1 MKKSKKIITI
11 ITSMVLFMLAMPMLI
26 ASADTDY
33 HYSGIW
39 CYTIENGEAV
49 VQGFEA
55 EQELSGTVNI
65 PQKLGGYPV
74 TTIEWL
80 SWWGDDTIDLF
91 IPANITKI
99 ENPDWTAIGYGI
111 SSITVAETNPVF
123 ASENG
128 VLFNKDKTVLLRYP
142 TDNSATSYTVPSSV
156 TTIGEYAFTGSFNL
170 TDIIISDN
178 VMTIDSS
185 AFSECGNLKNAT
197 IGNGV
202 ITIGEGAF
210 RWCDSLENVSIG
222 NNVKSIKIDAFRG
235 CYSLVSISIPDS
247 VTDIGDFAFMNCDNL
262 TSVTIPDSVT
272 TIGEVAFGYCDN
284 LKNIIVAS
292 DNKYYTSD
300 SDGILFNKD
309 KTELVQYPIGSTKTS
324 YTIPESVT
332 TIGDSAFARSALT
345 SVTIGNSVQTIGCE
359 AFAYCDG
366 LTSIT
371 FPDSV
376 TTIGDW
382 AFYFCDNLVNIS
394 FGKGL
399 KVIGE
404 CGFYECHKLTSVILP
419 DGTTTINPY
428 AFVWTRVK
436 EVYVPASVKELDYE
450 AFEYSMLTNVY
461 FGGSKAQW
469 DKINFKTDEEN
480 YDYDND
486 GRAFIIETANIHF
499 NHSIEPAAGACGE
512 NVTWNYDGMGTVTV
526 SGSGAMANYPQGKNA
541 PWNAFADKITTIDIE
556 EGITEVDGFYNCTNV
571 ETVILPQSVKYVE
584 SCAFR
589 WEINAS
595 VKVVY
600 CGMPEEWS
608 KINFGAHES
617 DKCSCYSIYDTV
629 YIDNDNFSMDSIS
642 LTVDGSTTVKFGESV
657 TVYADVLFSDDES
670 VYFLPV
676 GTRLAWYGNYDGVF
690 SRMTYDYFCDMTS
703 EINGST
709 TLTVRL
715 EDDLGLVICN
725 EDDEPVEASVEL
737 TSKAGLF
744 EIIIYFFKTLFDM
757 IISLFVF

>member
-39 CYTIENGEAV
+39 CYTVENGEAV
-49 VQGFEA
+49 IRGIET
-55 EQELSGTVNI
+55 EQELYGAVSI

-74 TTIEWL
+74 TTIEHV
-80 SWWGDDTIDLF
+80 SWFGDYAIDLF
-91 IPANITKI
+91 IPANITKF
-99 ENPDWTAIGYGI
+99 EDTDWTTIGGGI
-111 SSITVAETNPVF
+111 NSITVAETNPVF

-142 TDNSATSYTVPSSV
+142 ADNSVTSYTMPSSV
-156 TTIGEYAFTGSFNL
+156 KTVADHAFDCCSNLTSITIGNSVTAIGN
-170 TDIIISDN
+170 
-178 VMTIDSS
+178 S
-185 AFSECGNLKNAT
+185 AFSGTGITSIIIPDSVKTIGNCAFSWCELKSVT

-202 ITIGEGAF
+202 TTIGDGAF
-210 RWCDSLENVSIG
+210 DSCYGLE
-222 NNVKSIKIDAFRG
+222 
-235 CYSLVSISIPDS
+235 
-247 VTDIGDFAFMNCDNL
+247 
-262 TSVTIPDSVT
+262 SVTIGNSVKTLGYGVFGHCTELTSITIPASVT
-272 TIGEVAFGYCDN
+272 SIDGNVFLFCTKLKTIN
-284 LKNIIVAS
+284 VAS
-292 DNKYYTSD
+292 DNEYYTSD
-300 SDGILFNKD
+300 SDGVLFNKD
-309 KTELVQYPIGSTKTS
+309 KTEIVSYPAGNTRTS
-324 YTIPESVT
+324 YAIPDSVT
-332 TIGDSAFARSALT
+332 TIGDSAFACSDLT

-486 GRAFIIETANIHF
+486 GRSFIIETANIHF

-608 KINFGAHES
+608 KIKFGAYES

-657 TVYADVLFSDDES
+657 TVYADVLFSEDES

-690 SRMTYDYFCDMTS
+690 SSMTYDYFCDMTS

-757 IISLFVF
+757 IISLFGF